1 MNALRDAFEAA
12 RLDPARIDP
21 ALTLAAARLD
31 RTPDDP
37 VISAYLGALHAMKAG
52 AATLPWIK
60 LRHANTAIGLLN
72 GAFERREAATGAA
85 ADWPADLEILLL
97 RGIAYANFP
106 SFLGQAATA
115 RRCLEAARDH
125 PAFAAVPQ
133 RYRALACAHLAV
145 LCHRDQQ
152 ADAARGHL
160 ERALQADAPA
170 AEPIWAAR

>member
-21 ALTLAAARLD
+21 ALALAAARLE
-31 RTPDDP
+31 RGPDDP
-37 VISAYLGALHAMKAG
+37 VISAYLGALHAMRAG

-60 LRHANTAIGLLN
+60 MRHANTAISLLDE
-72 GAFERREAATGAA
+72 AFERREGAGAA